1 MKIYDRPNVILVTR
15 PSINLDGV
23 RALLGEYHLALD
35 DWQQDAKD
43 AEGDSIPELMG
54 RLCYGSFG
62 PRQGRVG
69 AHDYIGNILRGGH
82 GSVLEHA
89 CWGFVVC
96 RASRGFTHQMVRHRA
111 GFAFSQESQ
120 HFIRYS
126 TEGEANAPEAAVC
139 VTGIP
144 EDLQEQTRVA
154 CEDAVSAYARLWRD
168 LRAQFPDDAKV
179 KKVVS
184 GTTRGLLPNALESR
198 IGITANARSL
208 RHFCELRG
216 TPDNTLEIRLV
227 ACDIASIMLSEAPA
241 IFQDFAIIDGEDGY
255 PVVTSIYRKV

>member
-1 MKIYDRPNVILVTR
+1 VKVHDRPLVVLVTR
-15 PSINLDGV
+15 PSIVHLGV
-23 RALLGEYHLALD
+23 QVLLEEYGLNHS
-35 DWQQDAKD
+35 DWSRG
-43 AEGDSIPELMG
+43 EGDGDGDGIPELMG

-69 AHDYIGNILRGGH
+69 ATDYLANILEGGH

-126 TEGEANAPEAAVC
+126 TEGEKNAPEAAVC

-144 EDLQEQTRVA
+144 ESLKVGFTERCAWTIDQ
-154 CEDAVSAYARLWRD
+154 YAELWAAIR
-168 LRAQFPDDAKV
+168 REFPEDAKV
-179 KKVVS
+179 KKQVS
-184 GTTRGLLPNALESR
+184 GAARGLLPNALESR
-198 IGITANARSL
+198 IGFTANARAL

-216 TPDNTLEIRLV
+216 TADNVLEVRLV
-227 ACDIASIMLSEAPA
+227 ACDVARIMAVEAPA
-241 IFQDFAIIDGEDGY
+241 IFQDVTVGDGGDGW
-255 PVVTSIYRKV
+255 PTVESAHRKV